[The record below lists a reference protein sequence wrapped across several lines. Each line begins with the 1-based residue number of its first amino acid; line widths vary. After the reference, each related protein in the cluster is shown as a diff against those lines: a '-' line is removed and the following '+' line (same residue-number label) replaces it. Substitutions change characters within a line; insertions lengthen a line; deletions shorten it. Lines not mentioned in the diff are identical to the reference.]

1 MGKIHRSRYLNAK
14 FIIGAVC
21 IIIVVVLAAF
31 GNFITPH
38 GPQEQD
44 LLSSLQPPRI
54 DETRYYLGTDHL
66 GRDILARM
74 VSGARVSLLIATSVV
89 VLSGALGVL
98 FGALSGYWG
107 GVRDIVLQK
116 VAETFWAFPPI
127 LLALAILAFFGQSLT
142 NIILALSI
150 QRWIPYSRIARAQ
163 ALVLRNR
170 EFVAASQVMGGGTSW
185 IVSRHILP
193 NILAAAIVIATF
205 SMATAILAEA
215 SLSFLGLG
223 VPPEIPTWG
232 GMLAE
237 GRSYVVGAW
246 WIAVFPGLGI
256 FVTVLGLNLLGDGLR
271 DVLDPRLRRER

>member
-1 MGKIHRSRYLNAK
+1 MKPSDLLAPK
-14 FIIGAVC
+14 FFIGAIC
-21 IIIVVVLAAF
+21 LGIVLVLAVF
-31 GNFITPH
+31 GNLITPH
-38 GPQEQD
+38 SAGEQD

-54 DETRYYLGTDHL
+54 DEQRYYLGTDHL

-74 VSGARVSLLIATSVV
+74 VSGARVSIVIAASVV
-89 VLSGALGVL
+89 LLSGLFGVL
-98 FGALSGYWG
+98 YGALSGYWG
-107 GVRDIVLQK
+107 GTRDVVLQK
-116 VAETFWAFPPI
+116 IVETFWAFPPI
-127 LLALAILAFFGQSLT
+127 LLALAIMAFFGQSLG

-185 IVSRHILP
+185 VVSRHIVP
-193 NILAAAIVIATF
+193 NLLSAAIVIATF

-223 VPPEIPTWG
+223 VPPDIPTWG

-256 FVTVLGLNLLGDGLR
+256 FLTVLGLNLLGDWLR
-271 DVLDPRLRRER
+271 DLFDPKGELNLR

>member
-1 MGKIHRSRYLNAK
+1 MAFSTLRNVK
-14 FIIGAVC
+14 FLIGAAC
-21 IIIVVVLAAF
+21 LGTILLMAVL
-31 GNFITPH
+31 GSLLTPYT
-38 GPQEQD
+38 PEEQD
-44 LLSSLQPPRI
+44 LVASLQPPAFNSERH
-54 DETRYYLGTDHL
+54 YLGTDHL
-66 GRDILARM
+66 GRDIFARM
-74 VSGARVSLLIATSVV
+74 VSGARISLVIAASVV
-89 VLSGALGVL
+89 VISGVFGVL

-107 GVRDIVLQK
+107 GVRDVVLQK
-116 VAETFWAFPPI
+116 IVESFWAFPPI
-127 LLALAILAFFGQSLT
+127 LLALAILAFFGQSLF

-170 EFVAASQVMGGGTSW
+170 EFVAAAQVMGGGTSW
-185 IVSRHILP
+185 TVRQHILP
-193 NILAAAIVIATF
+193 NLMSSAIVIATF

-223 VPPEIPTWG
+223 VPPETATWG

-256 FVTVLGLNLLGDGLR
+256 FLTVLGLNLLGDWAR
-271 DVLDPRLRRER
+271 DLLDPRKTLNLR

>member
-1 MGKIHRSRYLNAK
+1 MRHRLLNAK
-14 FIIGAVC
+14 FIIGMTC
-21 IIIVVVLAAF
+21 IGLVVVLAML

-38 GPQEQD
+38 SATEQD
-44 LLSSLQPPRI
+44 LLASLQPPSLGA
-54 DETRYYLGTDHL
+54 DHYYLGTDHL

-74 VSGARVSLLIATSVV
+74 VSGARVSLLIAAAI
-89 VLSGALGVL
+89 VLISGVFGVL
-98 FGALSGYWG
+98 YGALSGYWG
-107 GVRDIVLQK
+107 GIRDVALQK
-116 VAETFWAFPPI
+116 IVETFWAFPPI
-127 LLALAILAFFGQSLT
+127 LLALAILAFFGQSLA

-163 ALVLRNR
+163 ALVLRNK
-170 EFVAASQVMGGGTSW
+170 EFVAASQVMGGGTTW
-185 IVSRHILP
+185 VVSRHILP
-193 NILAAAIVIATF
+193 NLVAAAIVIATF

-256 FVTVLGLNLLGDGLR
+256 FITVLGLNLLGDWLR
-271 DVLDPRLRRER
+271 DLLDPKGELNLR

>member
-1 MGKIHRSRYLNAK
+1 MALSTLHNVK
-14 FIIGAVC
+14 FLIGAAC
-21 IIIVVVLAAF
+21 LGTILLMAVL
-31 GNFITPH
+31 GSLLTPYT
-38 GPQEQD
+38 PEEQD
-44 LLSSLQPPRI
+44 LVASLQPPAFNSERH
-54 DETRYYLGTDHL
+54 YLGTDHL
-66 GRDILARM
+66 GRDIFARM
-74 VSGARVSLLIATSVV
+74 VSGARISLVIAASVV
-89 VLSGALGVL
+89 VISGVFGVL

-107 GVRDIVLQK
+107 GVRDVVLQK
-116 VAETFWAFPPI
+116 IVESFWAFPPI
-127 LLALAILAFFGQSLT
+127 LLALAILAFFGQSLF

-170 EFVAASQVMGGGTSW
+170 EFVAAAQVMGGGTAW
-185 IVSRHILP
+185 TVRQHILP
-193 NILAAAIVIATF
+193 NLMSSAIVIATF

-223 VPPEIPTWG
+223 VPPETATWG

-256 FVTVLGLNLLGDGLR
+256 FLTVLGLNLLGDWAR
-271 DVLDPRLRRER
+271 DLLDPRKTLNLR